1 MRLIHVGAFR
11 CGSLILVA
19 ALCSTVCMS
28 HILFMYFIVDG
39 QLDYFNLV
47 TIVNNAAMNIHL
59 SIFLC
64 TTQK

>member
-1 MRLIHVGAFR
+1 MRSIRVGAFR

-19 ALCSTVCMS
+19 VLCSTIYMS

-47 TIVNNAAMNIHL
+47 TIANNAVNIHL
-59 SIFLC
+59 NIFLC